1 MRATAKIRTRN
12 TSQARQVGRHIQY
25 ATLNGRY
32 QAALD
37 RGHIIRTGDHLQH
50 LGIQLPDGQQSW
62 YGRHVAKAHR
72 AATGHDAPRAWVQH
86 RTTHRWI
93 AVYVYAP
100 DAQALTAGL
109 WSYKA
114 TRPAAERLY
123 TEAA

>member
-1 MRATAKIRTRN
+1 MRTTAKTRARNTRTACDTNRAT
-12 TSQARQVGRHIQY
+12 QY
-25 ATLNGRY
+25 ATLNGRL

-37 RGHIIRTGDHLQH
+37 RGQIIRTGDMLDR

-72 AATGHDAPRAWVQH
+72 
-86 RTTHRWI
+86 TT
-93 AVYVYAP
+93 
-100 DAQALTAGL
+100 TGL

-123 TEAA
+123 AEAA

>member
-1 MRATAKIRTRN
+1 MRVTIKIRARNTTQARDTTRAT
-12 TSQARQVGRHIQY
+12 QY
-25 ATLNGRY
+25 ATLNGRL

-37 RGHIIRTGDHLQH
+37 RGDLTRTGDHLTH

-72 AATGHDAPRAWVQH
+72 ATTGHDARRAWVQH
-86 RTTHRWI
+86 RTTSRWI

-100 DAQALTAGL
+100 DAPALTTGL

-114 TRPAAERLY
+114 TRAAAERLY
-123 TEAA
+123 AEAA